1 MAGSLAPAL
10 NEAGQVNDIDLMRKQ
25 LGMPDPAIN
34 PQLKDALTG
43 GTWWDRTKAYLGDTD
58 WGNVAEAL
66 TRAGSV
72 FSPPLRQAF
81 NAYDASQGK
90 LAENSQLA
98 LGQQARF
105 VTDIPAAIAGIPAMA
120 STVKQLAFGG
130 DALPGAETSASIAG
144 GIDAFGKQMGEAI
157 AGRPY
162 SEDLLRGTP
171 AEMAGNWQ
179 RVIGEAIVPLPTK
192 FTAPIINAATT
203 LTRAADA
210 VLTGTNLIQKSTSM
224 AAKTLEAFTPL
235 AVSYSPS
242 LKTMATNAAVQGA
255 LAPVAEAAFKSI
267 APAKEQAQQQQVQAD
282 QVAREGIAT
291 STQGYQQAAGVSN
304 AVDAVT
310 KPHVIQAGGL
320 PSTGNAADDL
330 LIAGSLI
337 AAGYTSWKYRNAIW
351 RTVTGY
357 DRGVHADTQTIQP
370 WFTKITQQHS
380 KGDASIYNEIKQ
392 TLRADGRY
400 TADQIDDMI
409 ARYKEQ
415 AASQTG
421 AGITTREDTLYNE
434 GKYMGSSV
442 KSVPMNDM
450 VKTHQLLTPDQKT
463 GFNELAWARQ
473 ELSDR
478 DRMITT
484 MMHRPTTN
492 PLYTSEPVRNL
503 AGYTRKDLQ
512 DIINRHSADP
522 DISNVYRMFR
532 DVVDK
537 AGDYMADQKSMHPTE
552 WASFHGENPFYV
564 PRKSE
569 GQKSFV
575 DPRYPVKTLDPASGV
590 DVPRGVN
597 TFKELGDAM
606 GNVPAYM
613 DEVFRRTEGMKIK
626 RDFFEFA
633 ERAIAAGNKHLTQ
646 TFPEL
651 GGRSVLGRSTKLAP
665 EAAERSVTWRDS
677 NGNKRTTEVNDIVLR
692 DALNGVANPS
702 MLQLQMGKL
711 AILTKYY
718 ESGAVGPLSLA
729 NLTFFAPKSAL
740 YSMTAGTMLPSPKG
754 IAKGYLDRFA
764 QDAFGIRL
772 PGDLSGLAGLPYHAV
787 KNIGEMLVDRGAR
800 ALHNTVLTDG
810 ILTKAFDKATLEAT
824 AQKMADWYRKTDSYK
839 MKEQGLAGPSSQN
852 MIDQGKMYKSPEDA
866 LKARNLPAATHD
878 FINDIL
884 RAIAT
889 SPAGV
894 MHAVNKNVEPWRLS
908 SAIRNLSGDP
918 GRSGAFRNAKW
929 LAYGVNV
936 IPWGN
941 VYIQAL
947 GKQMEAFTSVDKAL
961 YSAQGAATIGAA
973 VAMASQW
980 NASLGEEYT
989 RHQYFERSPDD
1000 VSQNVYIGIPGLPAS
1015 MGLYVPLDPGVR
1027 PIKYVA
1033 EALTGLHLGAF
1044 DGTLFKPENEA
1055 ERVANAEAI
1064 HHKYGTAHEGSVPR
1078 SVIQQ
1083 WLIPPMPGVI
1093 QAGLASLGVQAR
1105 GFGDTRV
1112 PTTRSSQGFAGGTMP
1127 NEDNLISQ
1135 FVPGLSNDVMRGIGA
1150 GLTDFIFK
1158 FYAGMHRDLDP
1169 NASAVSNETKS
1180 FSEALHTQVL
1190 EAAERGKD
1198 STSELGSYPLLSG
1211 FHRYVPSQEATSLA
1225 VKDKT
1230 NNIKDLAERMASVTE
1245 QHGPRDM
1252 IGNKKIGHQEYAGAH
1267 PAQPQDMDTGAFA
1280 QDIQA
1285 LYKRLSPTLQN
1296 IKAEY
1301 TQYASVANS
1310 NLFTPREKRGMQEY
1324 FGRTITDYNR
1334 RLLIDIQRAEG
1345 ILSEKY
1351 GQKIDFSKKYDFG
1364 SSLSK
1369 Q

>member
-43 GTWWDRTKAYLGDTD
+43 GTWWDRTKAYLGDTN
-58 WGNVAEAL
+58 WGDVGEAL
-66 TRAGSV
+66 ARAGSV
-72 FSPPLRQAF
+72 FSPPLRAAF
-81 NAYDASQGK
+81 ASRDAAQGN
-90 LAENSQLA
+90 LAENSRLV

-105 VTDIPAAIAGIPAMA
+105 VSDIPAAIAGIPAMA
-120 STVKQLAFGG
+120 NTVKQLAFGG

-192 FTAPIINAATT
+192 FTAPIINAATR
-203 LTRAADA
+203 LTRAADD
-210 VLTGTNLIQKSTSM
+210 VLTGTNLIQKSTSL

-242 LKTMATNAAVQGA
+242 IKTMATNAAVQGA
-255 LAPVAEAAFKSI
+255 LAPVAEAAFKSLQ
-267 APAKEQAQQQQVQAD
+267 PGKEQAQQEQVQAD
-282 QVAREGIAT
+282 QVAREGAAT
-291 STQGYQQAAGVSN
+291 STQGYTQAGNVSN

-310 KPHVIQAGGL
+310 KPHVVQAGGL
-320 PSTGNAADDL
+320 PSTGNPADDL
-330 LIAGSLI
+330 IIAGAII
-337 AAGYTSWKYRNAIW
+337 ATGYAGWKYRNAIW
-351 RTVTGY
+351 RVASGY
-357 DRGVHADTQTIQP
+357 DNKVAADTKTIQP
-370 WFTKITQQHS
+370 WYTKVTQQLS
-380 KGDASIYNEIKQ
+380 KGDASLYNTMKE

-409 ARYKEQ
+409 ARAKEQ

-421 AGITTREDTLYNE
+421 AGVTTREDTFYNE
-434 GKYMGSSV
+434 GKYMDSSV
-442 KSVPMNDM
+442 KSVPLNDM
-450 VKTHQLLTPDQKT
+450 VQTHQKLTPEQKT
-463 GFNELAWARQ
+463 GFNELAWAKQ

-478 DRMITT
+478 DRMITE
-484 MMHRPTTN
+484 MMHRPGTN
-492 PLYTSEPVRNL
+492 PLYTGEPSRNL
-503 AGYTRKDLQ
+503 SGYTRKDLQ
-512 DIINRHSADP
+512 DIINMHSADQ
-522 DISNVYRMFR
+522 DISNVYRMYR
-532 DVVDK
+532 DIIDK
-537 AGDYMADQKSMHPTE
+537 AGDYMAEQKSMHPTE
-552 WASFHGENPFYV
+552 TAKFRADNPYYV
-564 PRKSE
+564 PAKVE
-569 GQKSFV
+569 GQKSFM
-575 DPRYPVKTLDPASGV
+575 DPRRPVKTADPVAGV

-597 TFKELGDAM
+597 TFQELGDAM

-626 RDFFEFA
+626 RDFLEFA
-633 ERAIAAGNKHLTQ
+633 ERAMAAGNKYLTK
-646 TFPEL
+646 TFPQL
-651 GGRSVLGRSTKLAP
+651 GDKSVFGRNVRLAP
-665 EAAERSVTWRDS
+665 EAAERTVTWRDS
-677 NGNKRTTEVNDIVLR
+677 NGMKRTTEVNDIVLR

-711 AILTKYY
+711 AVLTKYY
-718 ESGAVGPLSLA
+718 ESGAVGPLSLF
-729 NLTFFAPKSAL
+729 NSTFFAPKSAL

-764 QDAFGIRL
+764 QDTFGIRL
-772 PGDLSGLAGLPYHAV
+772 PGDLSGLAGLPYHAL
-787 KNIGEMLVDRGAR
+787 KNVGEMLVDRGAR
-800 ALHNTVLTDG
+800 ALHHTVLNDG
-810 ILTKAFDKATLEAT
+810 ILTKVFDPQTLEAT
-824 AQKMADWYRKTDSYK
+824 SQRMAAWYRKTDSYA
-839 MKEQGLAGPSSQN
+839 MKEAGLAGPSSQN

-866 LKARNLPAATHD
+866 LKARNLPTAAHD

-889 SPAGV
+889 SPSGV
-894 MHAVNKNVEPWRLS
+894 MKAVNQNVEPWKLN

-918 GRSGAFRNAKW
+918 GRSGAFRNARG

-947 GKQMEAFTSVDKAL
+947 GKQMEAFTSLDKAL

-1015 MGLYVPLDPGVR
+1015 QGMYVPLDPGVR
-1027 PIKYVA
+1027 PIKYAA
-1033 EALTGLHLGAF
+1033 EALAGLHLGIF
-1044 DGTLFKPENEA
+1044 DGTLFKPDNEA
-1055 ERVANAEAI
+1055 ERLANSEAI
-1064 HHKYGTAHEGSVPR
+1064 HHKYGTTHEGSVPR

-1083 WLIPPMPGVI
+1083 WLIPPMPGFV
-1093 QAGLASLGVQAR
+1093 QAGLASVGVQAR

-1112 PTTRSSQGFAGGTMP
+1112 PTTRSSQGFAGGTNP
-1127 NEDNLISQ
+1127 ATDNVASEFI
-1135 FVPGLSNDVMRGIGA
+1135 PGLANDVMRGIGA

-1158 FYAGMHRDLDP
+1158 FYAGMHRDLDS
-1169 NASAVSNETKS
+1169 NASAIGNETKT
-1180 FSEALHTQVL
+1180 FGEALHTQVL
-1190 EAAERGKD
+1190 EAKERGKD
-1198 STSELGSYPLLSG
+1198 STSELGSYPLLGG

-1225 VKDKT
+1225 VKDKI
-1230 NNIKDLAERMASVTE
+1230 NNIKTLAEQMASVTE

-1252 IGNKKIGHQEYAGAH
+1252 IGNKKIGHQEYAGTH
-1267 PAQPQDMDTGAFA
+1267 PAQPQDMDTVAFA
-1280 QDIQA
+1280 QDVQA
-1285 LYKRLSPTLQN
+1285 LYKSISPTLQH

-1301 TQYASVANS
+1301 TQYTGVANS

-1324 FGRTITDYNR
+1324 FGRQITDYNR
-1334 RLLIDIQRAEG
+1334 RMLMDIQRWEE
-1345 ILSEKY
+1345 ILSNKY